1 MTKTTTSTKRKRIG
15 VMCSGKGTNFEN
27 IVITCNKHEVVL
39 MIHDKKECGAA
50 RRAEKWGIPHVRIKH
65 THEQEM
71 IEMFRAWNVDLI
83 VLAGYMR
90 ILKRPSDFHCPII
103 NVHPSLL
110 PKYKGLHAV
119 EQALDSN
126 DTVTGCSVHYVN
138 EELDGGEI
146 IKQAEVPI
154 MPDDTVDTLT
164 RRIQLMEYAILPKVI
179 DDYETP
185 ISKGE
190 GKTLS
195 AVGAGPTDRAEE
207 YTSRGHRVEEYGGGW
222 RRLDYGS

>member
-1 MTKTTTSTKRKRIG
+1 MIKTSSRRKRIG

-27 IVITCNKHEVVL
+27 ILVTCNKHEVVL

-50 RRAEKWGIPHVRIKH
+50 KRAEKYGIPHVRVKH
-65 THEQEM
+65 THEDEM
-71 IEMFRAWNVDLI
+71 IALFKSWRVDLI

-90 ILKRPSDFHCPII
+90 ILKRPLDFHCPII

-126 DTVTGCSVHYVN
+126 DTITGCTVHYVN
-138 EELDGGEI
+138 EELDGGDI
-146 IKQAEVPI
+146 IAQSKVDI
-154 MPDDTVDTLT
+154 LPDDTVDTLT
-164 RRIQLMEYAILPKVI
+164 RRIQLMEYGLLPDVI
-179 DDYETP
+179 DHYETTV
-185 ISKGE
+185 SKSE

-195 AVGAGPTDRAEE
+195 AVGARPTDRAEE
-207 YTSRGHRVEEYGGGW
+207 YSSRGHRVEEYGGGW